1 MDKYVKIRSLKNC
14 TKKKIILKLA
24 RADWSQC
31 FNACNINTAW
41 SAFRDIFLSVVNT
54 IAPVKE
60 VRLKQRTEPWI
71 SSEIFD
77 LIKQRDLYSYQYKKS
92 KDMDVYKLFCQ
103 FRNKV
108 QRAIKMA
115 KSDFFFK

>member
-1 MDKYVKIRSLKNC
+1 MDKYVKIRSLKNY
-14 TKKKIILKLA
+14 TKKEFILKLV

-77 LIKQRDLYSYQYKKS
+77 LIKQRDLYSYQYK
-92 KDMDVYKLFCQ
+92 
-103 FRNKV
+103 N
-108 QRAIKMA
+108 
-115 KSDFFFK
+115 